1 MNCDHLSRCYCQF
14 FFLLM
19 LVNHVRFIKKEKKW
33 SSCPSKKTKNWWFI
47 RGEKA
52 KLKEVQVSPEISASA
67 VTNLSYKPF
76 QERDEE
82 KKVCPQQ
89 KEVKQILIQLGCFF
103 VCVCVLFFF
112 LSVADYEL
120 NDSEIMISR
129 SSGWSWNLRMPKR
142 NSLSIPPI
150 LDK

>member
-1 MNCDHLSRCYCQF
+1 M
-14 FFLLM
+14 
-19 LVNHVRFIKKEKKW
+19 
-33 SSCPSKKTKNWWFI
+33 
-47 RGEKA
+47 
-52 KLKEVQVSPEISASA
+52 SPEISASA

-103 VCVCVLFFF
+103 LCVCVLFFF

-129 SSGWSWNLRMPKR
+129 SSG
-142 NSLSIPPI
+142 
-150 LDK
+150 